1 MARNGDR
8 PQKVADLASEL
19 GVDPVLL
26 GEQTDG
32 IPSSWSY
39 NAKKKKK
46 LTHSGRLLRHLGAMG
61 YITETGA
68 DEYQPNNFTKS
79 LSIDII
85 GDAYIAL

>member
-1 MARNGDR
+1 VSR
-8 PQKVADLASEL
+8 LTESL
-19 GVDPVLL
+19 LHGVTT
-26 GEQTDG
+26 Q
-32 IPSSWSY
+32 
-39 NAKKKKK
+39 KKKK